1 VCVPESC
8 SNCGRPLRPWLR
20 GFCARCVT
28 TPSQRA
34 RLAQSAGAISKEGPL
49 GRAMDLVGIAVL
61 IAAAIALVVVL
72 TAWLGVTAG
81 LIALVV
87 VVILGALGLLGV
99 AG

>member
-1 VCVPESC
+1 M
-8 SNCGRPLRPWLR
+8 
-20 GFCARCVT
+20 T

-34 RLAQSAGAISKEGPL
+34 RLAQSVGAISKEGPI
-49 GRAMDLVGIAVL
+49 GRAMDLVGVAVL

-87 VVILGALGLLGV
+87 VVILAALGLLGV